1 MGKGR
6 TFLATMLLLTSV
18 AAGQAATL
26 ISTDFTQGTAPG
38 WVLNGRARFRD
49 VSTVDAS
56 RPQALSLTQ
65 NGGSQT
71 GVIWTEMKY
80 RVPSFSFIA
89 DVLIRHPGTSCPADG
104 VAMVFGNVD
113 DPHTVAG
120 GGGALGLFGGDITQF
135 TAFEINTWRGQG
147 LGDDDERADC
157 KVGKHVTFAF
167 DVINSGTDSSRTE
180 GADPGDPN
188 AGGAKIGQ
196 IVPPAGMQIV
206 GGGWFR
212 YQWNVAPDSTMTV
225 YVTGLNDTNNQ
236 FKKVKVLEAKIGA
249 SLGAINF
256 EGRFGMSAATGGA
269 FIHSDIAAIR
279 IDSPMIDPQ

>member
-1 MGKGR
+1 MSKARLLVG
-6 TFLATMLLLTSV
+6 AALLLSSI
-18 AAGQAATL
+18 AACQAATL
-26 ISTDFTQGTAPG
+26 ISTDFTTGTAPG

-56 RPQALSLTQ
+56 RPMALSLTQ
-65 NGGSQT
+65 NGGNQT

-104 VAMVFGNVD
+104 FAMVFGNVD
-113 DPHTVAG
+113 DPKTVAG
-120 GGGALGLFGGDITQF
+120 GGGAMGLFGGDISQF

-180 GADPGDPN
+180 GQDPSDPN

-196 IVPPAGMQIV
+196 VVPPDGMTIV
-206 GGGWFR
+206 NGGWFR
-212 YQWNVAPDSTMTV
+212 YQWNVATDGTMSV
-225 YVTGLNDTNNQ
+225 YVSGLGDSNKQ
-236 FKKVKVLEAKIGA
+236 FQKVKVLEQKIGA
-249 SLGAINF
+249 SLGAIDF

-269 FIHSDIAAIR
+269 YIHTDIATVR
-279 IDSPMIDPQ
+279 VDSPMIDPQ